1 MKYLVNSG
9 ATLSLADGSKF
20 EITKG
25 VHSGADFPESVKSHW
40 AFASYAKQIDDAEAD
55 KLEAAN
61 ADLKAYVASLET
73 VNASLLAQIGEKDKE
88 IADLKAAAVA
98 KSEEKP
104 AAGEEKQETGNAKK
118 QSSSNK

>member
-73 VNASLLAQIGEKDKE
+73 ANASLLAQIGEKDKE
-88 IADLKAAAVA
+88 IADLKAAAA
-98 KSEEKP
+98 KPEEKP

>member
-9 ATLSLADGSKF
+9 VTLSLADGSKF

-73 VNASLLAQIGEKDKE
+73 ANASLLAQIGEKDKE
-88 IADLKAAAVA
+88 IAALKAAAA
-98 KSEEKP
+98 KPDEKP

-118 QSSSNK
+118 QSSTNK

>member
-9 ATLSLADGSKF
+9 ATLSLGDGSKF

-73 VNASLLAQIGEKDKE
+73 ANASLLAQIGEKDKE
-88 IADLKAAAVA
+88 IADLKAAAA
-98 KSEEKP
+98 KPEDKP
-104 AAGEEKQETGNAKK
+104 VTGEEKQETGNAKK

>member
-9 ATLSLADGSKF
+9 VTLSLDDGSKF

-25 VHSGADFPESVKSHW
+25 VHSGADFPENVKSHW

-88 IADLKAAAVA
+88 IADLKAAAA
-98 KSEEKP
+98 KPEDKP
-104 AAGEEKQETGNAKK
+104 VAGEEKQGTGNAKK
-118 QSSSNK
+118 QSSTNK

>member
-9 ATLSLADGSKF
+9 ATLSLGDGSKF

-40 AFASYAKQIDDAEAD
+40 AFASYAKQIGDEEAD

-73 VNASLLAQIGEKDKE
+73 ANASLLAQIGEKDKE
-88 IADLKAAAVA
+88 IADLKAAAA
-98 KSEEKP
+98 KPEDKP
-104 AAGEEKQETGNAKK
+104 ANGEEKQETGNAKK
-118 QSSSNK
+118 QSSTNK